1 MSGNAIVIVLFLAL
15 SAVLMQASS
24 VPSMSEEI
32 TTNLNNNNIADLPLS
47 KDDECHLEN
56 NHNDTVA
63 DGTACSFNALQTKGR
78 KVNNNDYN
86 NNHYGT
92 SIQGCGPCSHHEEKI
107 TEPWKT
113 CAAKENRCCHSCG
126 VWSAV
131 NARPHHGTGGCV
143 NLKDKVAPTAPCG
156 GMEGITASTSAD
168 FDSLWQCASKK
179 TRASPGM
186 ALIVNPWL
194 ARTQHHM
201 HVVVKPLDD
210 RGHALARRK
219 SRLAG
224 LVAVGT
230 QHTLAARTRKQ
241 SCTDLCRLSSA
252 KSSPWPLA
260 AGWGN

>member
-47 KDDECHLEN
+47 KDDECHLDNNN
-56 NHNDTVA
+56 NHNNVA
-63 DGTACSFNALQTKGR
+63 DGTACSFSALQTKGR
-78 KVNNNDYN
+78 RVDNNNNNDN

-92 SIQGCGPCSHHEEKI
+92 SMQGCGPCSHHEEKI

-210 RGHALARRK
+210 RGHALARR
-219 SRLAG
+219 LLGFA
-224 LVAVGT
+224 
-230 QHTLAARTRKQ
+230 
-241 SCTDLCRLSSA
+241 
-252 KSSPWPLA
+252 
-260 AGWGN
+260 